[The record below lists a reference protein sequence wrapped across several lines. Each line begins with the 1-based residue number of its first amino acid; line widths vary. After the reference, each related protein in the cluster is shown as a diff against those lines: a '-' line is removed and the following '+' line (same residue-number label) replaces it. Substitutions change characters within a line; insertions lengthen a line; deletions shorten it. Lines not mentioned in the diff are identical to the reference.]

1 MTEKKML
8 TTRMTELFGIEH
20 PIMLAGMNW
29 ITDPDLVAVVCNAGG
44 LGVFA
49 TARCTPDEM
58 RENLGMIR
66 KLTTRP
72 FGVNVILRAGAPE
85 KIKVA
90 IEEKVPIV
98 NYTLGKPW
106 FIDQVH
112 AYGGKVI
119 GTTALAKHAVAAAK
133 LGCDAVIVTGHE
145 AAAHGD
151 KATSLVLIPIA
162 ASAVKVPIIAAG
174 GFYDGRGLAAAL
186 SLGAEGISMGTR
198 FMLTKECLLHENFK
212 KLCLAATEQDTVY
225 DTVFDG
231 MLGRALKSKGTKA
244 MQKRGFP
251 LVEAF
256 KAAGQIRK
264 VLKLTYPQFIAMS
277 FKMMTAGEDSASL
290 WAQARQGAGTVRAM
304 KGIYEGDLEEGIL
317 YAGQAVGGINDIPTV
332 KELIERVVAEAEQ
345 TLASL
350 HSKVRK
356 K

>member
-1 MTEKKML
+1 MML
-8 TTRMTELFGIEH
+8 KTRMTELFGIEH

-29 ITDPDLVAVVCNAGG
+29 ITDPNLVALVCNAGG

-49 TARCTPDEM
+49 TARCTPEEM
-58 RENLGMIR
+58 RENIGTIR

-72 FGVNVILRAGAPE
+72 FGVNVILRPGFAE
-85 KIKVA
+85 KIKIA

-98 NYTLGKPW
+98 NYTLGKPG

-112 AYGGKVI
+112 AYGGKVL
-119 GTTALAKHAVAAAK
+119 GTTALVKHAVVAAK

-151 KATSLVLIPIA
+151 KATSLVLIPMA
-162 ASAVKVPIIAAG
+162 AAAVNVPVIAAG

-198 FMLTKECLLHENFK
+198 FMLTKECVLHENFK

-231 MLGRALKSKGTKA
+231 MLARALKTRATEA
-244 MQKRGFP
+244 MQRRGFP
-251 LVEAF
+251 LIEAF
-256 KAAGQIRK
+256 RAAGQIRRI
-264 VLKLTYPQFIAMS
+264 LKLSYPEFIAMS

-290 WAQARQGAGTVRAM
+290 WAQARQGAGAVRAR
-304 KGIYEGDLEEGIL
+304 KGIYEGDTEEGLL
-317 YAGQAVGGINDIPTV
+317 YAGQAVGGISDIPTV

-350 HSKVRK
+350 NSKITK
-356 K
+356 SKIG